1 MVCCSAGP
9 IILWFWISPPL
20 PGVAIAVLG
29 ALAAIVTSAEMRGTH
44 KLLATLAIF
53 ALMGIEIKGIRKD
66 PKESDLQ
73 AAEQRNS
80 SDA

>member
-1 MVCCSAGP
+1 VV
-9 IILWFWISPPL
+9 LDISTIARRRYRYARRIG
-20 PGVAIAVLG
+20 GV
-29 ALAAIVTSAEMRGTH
+29 VTFAEMRGTH

>member
-1 MVCCSAGP
+1 
-9 IILWFWISPPL
+9 L

-44 KLLATLAIF
+44 KLLATRVVF
-53 ALMGIEIKGIRKD
+53 ALIGIEIKDIRKD
-66 PKESDLQ
+66 RKESDLQ

-80 SDA
+80 TDA